1 MVAEASTGGKPNA
14 KRERMRTTLLI
25 VVLLGIVAAGI
36 GVLVLGAFPPAPH
49 TAMVEKTLPLTRPA
63 APR

>member
-1 MVAEASTGGKPNA
+1 
-14 KRERMRTTLLI
+14 MRTTLLI

-36 GVLVLGAFPPAPH
+36 GVLVLGLFPPAPH
-49 TAMVEKTLPLTRPA
+49 TALVEKTLPLTRPA